1 MDRLRLLGVIQTVDG
16 FPLDFEFFGGNMDE
30 VYTLVPMSS
39 EMRGTT
45 RHYS

>member
-1 MDRLRLLGVIQTVDG
+1 MDRLRLLGVIQTADG
-16 FPLDFEFFGGNMDE
+16 LPLDFEVFEGNMAE
-30 VYTLVPMSS
+30 VRTPVPMSS